1 MKKRM
6 INTSKNKSE
15 VEINKDDE
23 VLKRNFDPK
32 QAMFLSKKCS
42 GRRNNKKR
50 GNK

>member
-1 MKKRM
+1 MAKCIR
-6 INTSKNKSE
+6 KS
-15 VEINKDDE
+15 KDDE

>member
-1 MKKRM
+1 MKKCTLD
-6 INTSKNKSE
+6 ISKNKIE
-15 VEINKDDE
+15 RRTKDDE
-23 VLKRNFDPK
+23 VLKRSFDPK